1 MSIFPIKFSF
11 KLVPRR
17 SAMKA
22 ELEAQIAELQAK
34 RDQLQQQLTTE
45 LAEVDTQLNAA
56 VGKINKLMAEIPSE
70 FHNLTQDVFDKLKE
84 YFN

>member
-1 MSIFPIKFSF
+1 
-11 KLVPRR
+11 
-17 SAMKA
+17 MKA

-34 RDQLQQQLTTE
+34 RDQLQQQLTAE
-45 LAEVDTQLNAA
+45 LAEVDVQLNTA